1 MSEQG
6 PTQQTRPPRGNS
18 YDREPPPYYAPW
30 PAKVPEYKVV
40 DPNQLYISIAKAAGI
55 AVLVAGA
62 MLYARDF
69 QHETQ
74 SYQQSMTSKM
84 GEMVKAMQDMTT
96 SRDLSDFCMQAQA
109 ENINWKCPSAFV
121 FRRQGYVSPP
131 KQDKV
136 RIQLGSR

>member
-6 PTQQTRPPRGNS
+6 PQQTRPPRGNA
-18 YDREPPPYYAPW
+18 YDPQPPPYYPPW

-40 DPNQLYISIAKAAGI
+40 DPNSLYISLAKAAGF
-55 AVLVAGA
+55 AVLIAGA
-62 MLYARDF
+62 VLYARDF

-74 SYQQSMTSKM
+74 SYQQGMT
-84 GEMVKAMQDMTT
+84 GEMRLLRQAMENMTT
-96 SRDLSDFCMQAQA
+96 ARDLSDFCMQAQA
-109 ENINWKCPSAFV
+109 ENQGWKCPVAYHW
-121 FRRQGYVSPP
+121 RRQGAVVP